1 MRASDVHELQLKL
14 HKLQQEMRQNRDS
27 ETSEEVTEENV
38 VVEGMQNDEP
48 DIDKRDI
55 RIDDFEVSTTL
66 GTGTF
71 GRVRQVK
78 LKSDPTHTVYALK
91 MLKKTEILRL
101 NQVDHIKSERA
112 ILEEISHPFLVN
124 LKSSFQ
130 DSKYIYMLFEYISG
144 GELFSRLRKDG
155 RFSNDV
161 ALFYACEILLAI
173 QYLHKKDIVYRDLK
187 PENLLI
193 DKNGHIKITDFGFA
207 KRIENDRTYTLC
219 GTPEYLAPE
228 IIKGSRVGYGKSVDW
243 WAIGILVFEML
254 SGYPPFYDNEPV
266 GIYKK
271 IIAGIIEF
279 PRFFD
284 VKAKDLIRKLLN
296 PEISLRLGV
305 NDDGESAKKHRWF
318 RGVDFDEVYKKEIPS
333 PWIPVLK
340 NEEDC
345 SWFEKYPDSK
355 EPAKELPREL
365 HYLFE
370 DF

>member
-1 MRASDVHELQLKL
+1 MKASEVHELQLKL
-14 HKLQQEMRQNRDS
+14 QKLKLELGQNKDS
-27 ETSEEVTEENV
+27 DASEEVTEENIV
-38 VVEGMQNDEP
+38 YERVSHGSGAP
-48 DIDKRDI
+48 GRDL
-55 RIDDFEVSTTL
+55 RIDDFEISTTL

-78 LKSDPTHTVYALK
+78 LKGDPTHTVYALK

-101 NQVDHIKSERA
+101 NQVDHIKSEKA

-130 DSKYIYMLFEYISG
+130 DPKYIYMLFEYISG

-161 ALFYACEILLAI
+161 ALFYGCEILLAI
-173 QYLHKKDIVYRDLK
+173 QYLHKKEIVYRDLK

-193 DKNGHIKITDFGFA
+193 DKFGHIKITDFGFA

-228 IIKGSRVGYGKSVDW
+228 IIKGSKVGYGKSVDW
-243 WAIGILVFEML
+243 WALGILIFEML

-284 VKAKDLIRKLLN
+284 VKAKDVIRKLLN
-296 PEISLRLGV
+296 PEYTFRLGV
-305 NDDGESAKKHRWF
+305 NDDGESVKKHKWF
-318 RGVDFDEVYKKEIPS
+318 RGVDWDMVFGREIPS

-365 HYLFE
+365 HYLFD